1 MAALAVPTL
10 RTSERATFKRC
21 AWKWL
26 QEFRYGYRPKGI
38 QADALW
44 FGIGIHEAL
53 APWYQRGTRRG
64 PHPAD
69 TWHSWVGDEVAFAK
83 TYLDDTYDSGVW
95 EDAAELGEAMLEGYV
110 DKYGKDSQWS
120 IISIEQPFS
129 VNISRHGKVVAVF
142 KSRWDGVLRN
152 LADGKIYLL
161 ENKTASQISTAY
173 LELDDQGGSYWAVA
187 SAVLR
192 AKGVLKPG
200 EEIAGII
207 YNFLRKTKPDDRPQD
222 AEGLYHNKPVK
233 EDFIEALRSIGA
245 EHVEQSS
252 PKSGPIDIEKA
263 TLKDLEAATQIVKL
277 DVLGEVSKKQP
288 PPAFLREVIMRSAGE
303 QKHQLERIA
312 DEVEVMNAVRSGL
325 IPVTKTPTKDCPR
338 CPFWTP
344 CTLHERGSSA
354 YKTVLRA
361 NFEQI
366 DPYADNRKS
375 AAERMSALCLQ
386 HDQQGMRERS
396 HGQPEMRLLGGVPAG
411 RLGGARTASK
421 PAKRP
426 WR

>member
-1 MAALAVPTL
+1 MTAASVPTL

-21 AWKWL
+21 AWRWL
-26 QEFRYGYRPKGI
+26 QEYRYGYRPRGI

-83 TYLDDTYDSGVW
+83 TYLDDSYDSGVW
-95 EDAAELGEAMLEGYV
+95 EDAAELGEAMLEAYV
-110 DKYGKDSQWS
+110 DHYGKDSQWS

-129 VNISRHGKVVAVF
+129 VKINRHGKVVAVF
-142 KSRWDGVLRN
+142 ASRWDGVLRD
-152 LADGKIYLL
+152 LANGKIYLL
-161 ENKTASQISTAY
+161 ENKTASQIMTAY

-233 EDFIEALRSIGA
+233 EDYVAALGEIGITL
-245 EHVEQSS
+245 VEQSS
-252 PKSGPIDIEKA
+252 PKSGPIVIEKA
-263 TLKDLEAATQIVKL
+263 TLKDLEAAVSFAKIP
-277 DVLGEVSKKQP
+277 VLGEISKKQP
-288 PPAFLREVIMRSAGE
+288 PPAFVREVVPRTAKE
-303 QKHQLERIA
+303 QKTQLERIA
-312 DEVEVMNAVRSGL
+312 DEVAVMNAVRDGT
-325 IPVTKTPTKDCPR
+325 IPVTKTPTRDCPR

-354 YKTVLRA
+354 YKTVLKS

-366 DPYADNRKS
+366 DPYADMRK
-375 AAERMSALCLQ
+375 SALCLQ
-386 HDQQGMRERS
+386 QGIGEPSRR
-396 HGQPEMRLLGGVPAG
+396 
-411 RLGGARTASK
+411 
-421 PAKRP
+421 
-426 WR
+426 